1 MSRYEGA
8 AELFE
13 TLLARHADGDKRALQ
28 EALGLVYD
36 DIHAIARRSLRGE
49 RDLTINP
56 TALAHEAYLRLA
68 RLNGIQWNDRA
79 HLLAM
84 AAQVTRQA
92 VVDEARRFRAGKR
105 DGGRPVTLCDTN
117 LGGIE
122 AAYDAVDV
130 DQILRELESYDVQAA
145 QVVSLKVF
153 GELTTEE
160 MAAYLGLS
168 VATVNRRWA
177 AGKTWLLRELSRP
190 R

>member
-1 MSRYEGA
+1 VSRYEGA
-8 AELFE
+8 GELFE
-13 TLLARHADGDKRALQ
+13 ALLARHADGDKRALQ
-28 EALGLVYD
+28 EALALVYD
-36 DIHAIARRSLRGE
+36 DIHAIARRTLRGE
-49 RDLTINP
+49 RELTLNP

-79 HLLAM
+79 HLLAI

-105 DGGRPVTLCDTN
+105 SGGQPVTLCDTN

-130 DQILRELESYDVQAA
+130 DQLLHELEGFDTQAA
-145 QVVSLKVF
+145 QVVALKVF

-160 MAAYLGLS
+160 VAAYLGVS

-177 AGKTWLLRELSRP
+177 SGKAWLVRELSRP